1 MEDWYLNFIYQQN
14 NIIHGD
20 LLNITAE
27 HIKSMKLTSY
37 QYWLGNE
44 NPSISNEIAKIFK
57 GKIASSGKNS
67 KLTFHGIPY
76 VIHYSIARLRSENA
90 ENSTANKSEV
100 VLFIEIINDE
110 RIIFE
115 TLSRYMIPSKVQQV
129 VTPEG
134 RGNLVGSKQ
143 KFSYFSATITN
154 CII

>member
-1 MEDWYLNFIYQQN
+1 
-14 NIIHGD
+14 
-20 LLNITAE
+20 
-27 HIKSMKLTSY
+27 MKLTSY
-37 QYWLGNE
+37 QYWLGHE
-44 NPSISNEIAKIFK
+44 NPSIANEIARVFK
-57 GKIASSGKNS
+57 GKAALCGKNA
-67 KLTFHGIPY
+67 KFILNGIST
-76 VIHYSIARLRSENA
+76 VIHYSIARLI
-90 ENSTANKSEV
+90 ENSDKDTAKKAEV